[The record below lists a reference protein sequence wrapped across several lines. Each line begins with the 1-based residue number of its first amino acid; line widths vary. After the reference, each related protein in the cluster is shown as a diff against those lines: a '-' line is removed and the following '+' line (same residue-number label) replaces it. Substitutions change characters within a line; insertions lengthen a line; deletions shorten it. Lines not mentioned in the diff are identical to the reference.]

1 MKDFLSNGVTAHR
14 GDSWNYPE
22 NTLIAFQKGIEAGAD
37 YIELDVH
44 QTGDGEL
51 VVIHDVN
58 AKRTSGVDHL
68 IAKTDWKVLRELDMA
83 AQFRSDRKLTLEQC
97 PPAKMLLLAEIL
109 ALIGNQNRVRVS
121 IQPKDESVLEILKL
135 IGEMKVEDRVAFN
148 DRSIEKMSAVKK
160 AYPDVPIF
168 WDRPADFNIVQDLKI
183 AHEWKFENIV
193 ISRNG
198 ITREAVKAFQ
208 NEGFKVGVWTML
220 SPGMETPYA
229 QWGLDRFYVNYP
241 GEFMGLVRSG
251 SVKIGSKVLA

>member
-1 MKDFLSNGVTAHR
+1 MSDFLSNGVTAHR

-22 NTLIAFQKGIEAGAD
+22 NTLVAFQKGIEAGVD

-44 QTGDGEL
+44 QTQDGEL

-68 IAKTDWKVLRELDMA
+68 ITKTDWKILRELDIA
-83 AQFRSDRKLTLEQC
+83 TQFRADRKLTLEQC
-97 PPAKMLLLAEIL
+97 PPAKILLLAEVL
-109 ALIGNQNRVRVS
+109 ALIGNQDRVRVS
-121 IQPKDESVLEILKL
+121 IQPKDESVREVLNL
-135 IGEMKVEDRVAFN
+135 IEEMKVEDKVAFN
-148 DRSIEKMSAVKK
+148 DRSLEKMSAVKK
-160 AYPDVPIF
+160 AHSEIPIF
-168 WDRPADFNIVQDLKI
+168 WDRPADFNLEQDVKT

-193 ISRNG
+193 ISRTG

-241 GEFMGLVRSG
+241 EEFMKLVRSG
-251 SVKIGSKVLA
+251 SVKIGGKVLA